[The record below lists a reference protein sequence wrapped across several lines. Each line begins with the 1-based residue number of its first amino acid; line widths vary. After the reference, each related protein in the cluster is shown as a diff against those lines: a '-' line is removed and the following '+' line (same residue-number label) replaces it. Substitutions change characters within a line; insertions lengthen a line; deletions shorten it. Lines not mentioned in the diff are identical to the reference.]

1 MWWFALLPFASSK
14 PSYIVEFASA
24 KRIRLSINFD
34 PDHDAADQSVQMS
47 RISEKGASAVSK
59 RQRNGPRKPVSEPP
73 RVAKGDKLESSND
86 LKVKADEG
94 TVVSFSDN
102 VKVEKHE
109 AATEPVKKEKHEVGP
124 SPAAG
129 AQGNGTPSVAV
140 ASNENL
146 KDVKVEPIVP
156 IVSKSATIR
165 KMDISMLCASASPSS
180 DEGSKPV
187 EAPPANPLPQ
197 EREKDGVPEAKMIH
211 AAPITTE
218 VSVVNT
224 APTPVARTQMDRV
237 TGPDTSRNQDE
248 AAAKVEKKESQPVE
262 TPSNVDKKAQVEVSG
277 EDHST
282 DPDHARIAVIVGA
295 KKRLIIDD
303 DSSDSDSGAAKTTQN
318 EKVDHPSA
326 SSPPPRKKRKP
337 STEDPVS
344 EASMDLKNVED
355 ATTFKS
361 NGVFVNGAAELSDPV
376 SKPMPATVE
385 KVITNVA
392 EKENK
397 VDAKK
402 NEANN
407 SIEKATDAKSG
418 ENPSILPSGSP
429 TEPPAAPEAFDITC
443 ESCKKCYD
451 MRYLDPPLVERP
463 SDEWR
468 CFECLV
474 NDARGWPRRRKSPAR
489 DPFSPRSGARERDVK
504 KKRGSSSSRPRSGSS
519 ASKKTSRNSSK
530 NGKAAGS
537 ASSKRKSG
545 SSSSKRKAS
554 SSKSSSSRKSVG
566 SSSSKKHKKRK
577 SSSSSSLHHSSS
589 HHHRRRHHN
598 HHHEE
603 FGKLMALFREQ
614 NSQRVG
620 IENARCDGE
629 LQAAFEDA
637 PQGWRVVSS
646 TLDELRL
653 LIVSLSDG
661 SLEQDRLK
669 GRLIL
674 ILKAQETLEEQRRK
688 QQELAWNILPRR
700 QSSRIAIG
708 KIRRQSSKES
718 DELFAR
724 PVDPVLDGCPE
735 YLSVIEHPIDLGTIR
750 SRLEASFYSVRLS
763 KRCGLPFSSP
773 SLSFEPG
780 ADSVHLLRLQRWEIF
795 KKDVAR
801 VWQNCR
807 TFNASDTMVVQF
819 ADSLEELTRAMCAT
833 AEKKG
838 VRRLMDAEGGGDK
851 GEPASAEEEDVGMSS
866 SGESKAESRSSVNK
880 AWTESSASES
890 SESSDDDNASVGGG
904 SDSDVGGRKR
914 RSTRGAAKKSRTRG
928 KSANKQA
935 TRTTR
940 KSRVT
945 KKRRAK
951 DWSSEEESSASEDED
966 ENEVV
971 SPVRNSRRPLRG
983 SSSRPTGAV
992 AVTPKGDSSDE
1003 DAVNSGLRSGKGPRT
1018 PPSFPPPPAPQVA
1031 QQRSKPRVSRLVIS
1045 DSSSSE
1051 DSSDDDDA
1059 NSSSSSDDSDSDAQP
1074 AVSAAKTRSP
1084 APRIPEPRAPA
1095 GAPPRLTSA
1104 PEGPAPPPPPPPPP
1118 ITSPAA
1124 STKTGRGG
1132 ASSKAGSRSRK
1143 PKVKNAAGLTVAVP
1157 KAASTGA
1164 AAAGYVHSPSLLNSY
1179 LSPSSSS
1186 SSYFSSSGGSDSS
1199 DAANDSDSDSD

>member
-1 MWWFALLPFASSK
+1 MLTRNRNGSLKNGNPPICSGRIGAPFVGFDLIEHVWWFVLLPFTSSSS
-14 PSYIVEFASA
+14 SYIVEFASA

-34 PDHDAADQSVQMS
+34 PDHDAADQSVQMAK
-47 RISEKGASAVSK
+47 ISEKGASAVSK
-59 RQRNGPRKPVSEPP
+59 KQRSEPRKPVSEPP
-73 RVAKGDKLESSND
+73 RVAKGDKLKSSND
-86 LKVKADEG
+86 LKVKAGVG
-94 TVVSFSDN
+94 TVVSFSDK

-109 AATEPVKKEKHEVGP
+109 AATEPVKKEKHEAGP
-124 SPAAG
+124 SPAAE
-129 AQGNGTPSVAV
+129 AQGNGTSSVAV
-140 ASNENL
+140 ASSETL
-146 KDVKVEPIVP
+146 KDVKAEPVVP
-156 IVSKSATIR
+156 IASKSATIR

-180 DEGSKPV
+180 DEGSRPV

-197 EREKDGVPEAKMIH
+197 EREANSAEDVIPEAKMIH
-211 AAPITTE
+211 TAPITTE
-218 VSVVNT
+218 ASVVNT

-237 TGPDTSRNQDE
+237 TGPDTSRNQDG
-248 AAAKVEKKESQPVE
+248 ATAKAGKKEDPPVE
-262 TPSNVDKKAQVEVSG
+262 TPSNVEKKVQAEVSG

-282 DPDHARIAVIVGA
+282 DPDHARIAVVVGA

-303 DSSDSDSGAAKTTQN
+303 DSSDSDSGATKTTRN
-318 EKVDHPSA
+318 EKVDRPVA

-344 EASMDLKNVED
+344 ETSMDFKNVED

-361 NGVFVNGAAELSDPV
+361 NGMSVNGAAELSDPV
-376 SKPMPATVE
+376 SKPMSAKVE

-397 VDAKK
+397 VDAKT
-402 NEANN
+402 NEGNN
-407 SIEKATDAKSG
+407 SSEKATEAKSG
-418 ENPSILPSGSP
+418 ENPPILPSGSP

-468 CFECLV
+468 CFECL
-474 NDARGWPRRRKSPAR
+474 
-489 DPFSPRSGARERDVK
+489 
-504 KKRGSSSSRPRSGSS
+504 
-519 ASKKTSRNSSK
+519 
-530 NGKAAGS
+530 
-537 ASSKRKSG
+537 
-545 SSSSKRKAS
+545 
-554 SSKSSSSRKSVG
+554 
-566 SSSSKKHKKRK
+566 
-577 SSSSSSLHHSSS
+577 
-589 HHHRRRHHN
+589 
-598 HHHEE
+598 
-603 FGKLMALFREQ
+603 
-614 NSQRVG
+614 
-620 IENARCDGE
+620 
-629 LQAAFEDA
+629 AAFEDA

-674 ILKAQETLEEQRRK
+674 IMKAQETLEEQRRK

-718 DELFAR
+718 DMEDMYSDDETGEIRRQGLRSRRSRSATSDGYDSKQQLARDRASRARRRHHDSDEEMDSFDDEDEVTNGGVTVQSPGDWVDWELVKELFAR

-750 SRLEASFYSVRLS
+750 SRLEASFYSVRRS
-763 KRCGLPFSSP
+763 RCCGLPFSSP

-780 ADSVHLLRLQRWEIF
+780 ADSVHLLCLQKWEVF

-819 ADSLEELTRAMCAT
+819 ADSLEELTRTMCTT
-833 AEKKG
+833 AEMKG
-838 VRRLMDAEGGGDK
+838 IRRLMDAEGGGDK
-851 GEPASAEEEDVGMSS
+851 GEPASAGEEDVGMSS

-951 DWSSEEESSASEDED
+951 DWSSEEESSASEDQD

-971 SPVRNSRRPLRG
+971 SPVRKSRRPLRG

-1003 DAVNSGLRSGKGPRT
+1003 DAANSGIWSGKGPRT
-1018 PPSFPPPPAPQVA
+1018 PPSLPPPPAPQVA

-1045 DSSSSE
+1045 SSSSSE

-1074 AVSAAKTRSP
+1074 AASAAKTRSP

-1095 GAPPRLTSA
+1095 GAPPRLTA
-1104 PEGPAPPPPPPPPP
+1104 TPKGPAPPPPPPPPP
-1118 ITSPAA
+1118 ITPPAA

-1132 ASSKAGSRSRK
+1132 ASSKAGSRDRK
-1143 PKVKNAAGLTVAVP
+1143 PKVKNSAGLTVAVP
-1157 KAASTGA
+1157 KAAATGA